1 MIHRPLTLPVP
12 PGTTLA
18 QLRRL
23 CGLSQHEL
31 ARLIGRRQESLCRAE
46 RGHART
52 LRPST
57 VRALAEVLTGGDT
70 QTVVLAFAATV
81 AQAQTQ
87 APVQGRQSGIV
98 PA

>member
-1 MIHRPLTLPVP
+1 MLNRSSPLPVP

-23 CGLSQHEL
+23 RGLSQQEL
-31 ARLIGRRQESLCRAE
+31 ARLIGLRQESICRAE

-70 QTVVLAFAATV
+70 QTVVLAFVATLE
-81 AQAQTQ
+81 Q
-87 APVQGRQSGIV
+87 APVPARRSGAV
-98 PA
+98 SA